1 MSTEPLL
8 LITGATGYVGGRLLE
23 RLSKEPVR
31 LRAMARKPEGLR
43 DWWGERVEVTAGD
56 VLDPAS
62 LPDVLEGVDTA
73 YYLIHSMGG
82 GGDFEAKEAE
92 SARNFGNAARVA
104 GVKRIVFLGGLADE
118 RQGLSPHMRSRHQT
132 GCILRESGVQ
142 VIEFRA
148 SIILGAGSLSFEMI
162 RALVQRLPIMITP
175 KWAHVEA
182 QPIAIEDLI
191 AYLVQALELEDT
203 SSRIFEIGGADVVSY
218 KEIMYLYSRARG
230 LKRWFLPV
238 PVLSPTLS
246 SLWLGL
252 VTPLFARVGKKLI
265 ESVTHPSV
273 IQNPAAKEKF
283 SVEPCGVEQAI
294 RQALEEE
301 DRGYA
306 LTRWSDSLSSGNTLN
321 SWAGVR
327 FGTRLVDS
335 RVRECQIPPERVFQA
350 VEKIGGTTGWYYA
363 NFLWKIRGA
372 LDELVGGV
380 GMRRGRRHPQR
391 LRVGEVV
398 DCWRVESITPGSLL
412 RLGAEMKLPGRAW
425 LEFEVEPSED
435 PGSTR
440 LRQTAIFD
448 PKGLSGLLYWYGIF
462 PLHGLIFK
470 GMLEGIHKE
479 AKLLQQD
486 GQAYNLRENKNGKE
500 KLLVNEE

>member
-1 MSTEPLL
+1 MSTQPLL

-23 RLSKEPVR
+23 RLSREPVR
-31 LRAMARKPEGLR
+31 LRAMARKPEGVR
-43 DWWGERVEVTAGD
+43 GRWGERVEVMAGD

-62 LPDVLEGVDTA
+62 LADVLEGVDTA

-92 SARNFGNAARVA
+92 SARNFGNAARDA

-132 GCILRESGVQ
+132 GRILRESGVP
-142 VIEFRA
+142 VVEFRA

-175 KWAHVEA
+175 KWVHVEA
-182 QPIAIEDLI
+182 QPIAVEDLI
-191 AYLVQALELEDT
+191 AYLVQVLDLEEKQ
-203 SSRIFEIGGADVVSY
+203 SGIYEIGGADVVSY
-218 KEIMYLYSRARG
+218 KEIMKVFARARG
-230 LKRWFLPV
+230 LTRCFVPV
-238 PVLSPTLS
+238 PVLSPHLS

-273 IQNPAAKEKF
+273 IQNPAAKGRF
-283 SVEPCGVEQAI
+283 TVQPCGVEQAI

-306 LTRWSDSLSSGNTLN
+306 LTRWSDSLSSGNTLRT
-321 SWAGVR
+321 WAGVR

-335 RVRECQIPPERVFQA
+335 RVQECQISPDRVFQA

-363 NFLWKIRGA
+363 DFLWNLRGA
-372 LDELVGGV
+372 IDELVGGV
-380 GMRRGRRHPQR
+380 GMRRGRRHPTR
-391 LRVGEVV
+391 LRVEEVL
-398 DCWRVESITPGSLL
+398 DCWRVESIEPGSQL
-412 RLGAEMKLPGRAW
+412 RLRAEMKLPGRAW
-425 LEFEVEPSED
+425 LEFEVEPTDD
-435 PGSTR
+435 PASAR

-462 PLHGLIFK
+462 PVHGLIFK
-470 GMLEGIHKE
+470 GMLEGIIKE
-479 AKLLQQD
+479 ARLLQQD
-486 GQAYNLRENKNGKE
+486 GQAYNLKDNH
-500 KLLVNEE
+500 

>member
-1 MSTEPLL
+1 MSDSSLI

-23 RLSKEPVR
+23 RLSGETSCGKSVR
-31 LRAMARKPEGLR
+31 VRAMARKPDGVQAR
-43 DWWGERVEVTAGD
+43 WGGSAEVVAGD

-62 LPDVLEGVDTA
+62 LPDALKDVDTA

-92 SARNFGNAARVA
+92 SARNFGNAARDA

-118 RQGLSPHMRSRHQT
+118 HQGLSPHMRSRHQT
-132 GCILRESGVQ
+132 GRILRESGVP

-175 KWAHVEA
+175 KWVHVEA

-191 AYLVQALELEDT
+191 DYLVQVLELET
-203 SSRIFEIGGADVVSY
+203 VHSEIYEIGGADVVSY
-218 KEIMYLYSRARG
+218 KEIMCAYARARG

-238 PVLSPTLS
+238 PVLSPYLS

-273 IQNPAAKEKF
+273 IQNPAAKQRF
-283 SVEPCGVEQAI
+283 TVEPRGVEQAI
-294 RQALEEE
+294 REALEEE

-306 LTRWSDSLSSGNTLN
+306 LTRWSDSLSSGDTLQTY
-321 SWAGVR
+321 AGVR

-335 RVRECQIPPERVFQA
+335 RVRDCEVPPERIFQA

-363 NFLWKIRGA
+363 DFLWKIRGA
-372 LDELVGGV
+372 MDELAGGV
-380 GMRRGRRHPQR
+380 GMRRGRRHPAR
-391 LRVGEVV
+391 LQAGDVV
-398 DCWRVESITPGSLL
+398 DCWRVESVKPGHHL
-412 RLGAEMKLPGRAW
+412 RLQAEMKLPGRAW
-425 LEFEVEPSED
+425 LEFELEPLED
-435 PGSTR
+435 PAVTR

-448 PKGLSGLLYWYGIF
+448 PKGLFGLMYWYGIF

-470 GMLEGIHKE
+470 GMLDGIVKE
-479 AKLLQQD
+479 ARLLQQD
-486 GQAYNLRENKNGKE
+486 GKAYNLRDR
-500 KLLVNEE
+500 

>member
-1 MSTEPLL
+1 MSTPPLL

-31 LRAMARKPEGLR
+31 LRAMARKPEGVQAR
-43 DWWGERVEVTAGD
+43 WGEHVEVKAGD

-62 LPDVLEGVDTA
+62 LPDVLEGVETA

-92 SARNFGNAARVA
+92 SARNFGNAAREA

-118 RQGLSPHMRSRHQT
+118 RQGLSAHMRSRHQT
-132 GCILRESGVQ
+132 GRILRESGVP

-175 KWAHVEA
+175 KWVHVEA
-182 QPIAIEDLI
+182 QPIAVEDLI
-191 AYLVQALELEDT
+191 SYLVQVLEVEET
-203 SSRIFEIGGADVVSY
+203 QSGIYEIGGADVVSY
-218 KEIMYLYSRARG
+218 KEIMNVYARARG
-230 LKRWFLPV
+230 LNRWFLPV
-238 PVLSPTLS
+238 PVLSPYLS

-273 IQNPAAKEKF
+273 IQNPAAKGRF
-283 SVEPCGVEQAI
+283 SVEPCGVEHAI

-306 LTRWSDSLSSGNTLN
+306 LTRWSDSLSSGNTLRT
-321 SWAGVR
+321 WAGVR

-335 RVRECQIPPERVFQA
+335 RVRECPIPPERVFQA
-350 VEKIGGTTGWYYA
+350 VEKIGGATGWYYA
-363 NFLWKIRGA
+363 DFLWKIRGA
-372 LDELVGGV
+372 MDELVGGV
-380 GMRRGRRHPQR
+380 GMRRGRRHPTQ
-391 LRVGEVV
+391 LRVGDV
-398 DCWRVESITPGSLL
+398 
-412 RLGAEMKLPGRAW
+412 
-425 LEFEVEPSED
+425 
-435 PGSTR
+435 
-440 LRQTAIFD
+440 
-448 PKGLSGLLYWYGIF
+448 
-462 PLHGLIFK
+462 
-470 GMLEGIHKE
+470 
-479 AKLLQQD
+479 
-486 GQAYNLRENKNGKE
+486 
-500 KLLVNEE
+500 

>member
-1 MSTEPLL
+1 MSTSPLL

-23 RLSKEPVR
+23 RLSNKSLR

-43 DWWGERVEVTAGD
+43 DRWGGSVEVKAGD

-92 SARNFGNAARVA
+92 SARNFGNAARDA

-118 RQGLSPHMRSRHQT
+118 RRGLSPHMRSRQQT
-132 GCILRESGVQ
+132 GRILRESGVP

-175 KWAHVEA
+175 KWVHVEA

-191 AYLVQALELEDT
+191 AYLVQALDLEEAK
-203 SSRIFEIGGADVVSY
+203 SGIYEIGGADVVSY
-218 KEIMYLYSRARG
+218 KEIMKVYARARG
-230 LKRWFLPV
+230 LTRCFVPV
-238 PVLSPTLS
+238 PVLSPHLS

-273 IQNPAAKEKF
+273 IQHPAAKGRF

-306 LTRWSDSLSSGNTLN
+306 LTRWSDSLSSGNTLQT
-321 SWAGVR
+321 WAGVR

-335 RVRECQIPPERVFQA
+335 RVQECHIPPERVFQA

-363 NFLWKIRGA
+363 DFLWKIRGA
-372 LDELVGGV
+372 MDELAGGV
-380 GMRRGRRHPQR
+380 GMRRGRRHPTR

-398 DCWRVESITPGSLL
+398 DCWRVESIEPGSRL
-412 RLGAEMKLPGRAW
+412 RLRAEMKLPGRAW
-425 LEFEVEPSED
+425 LEFEMEPDDD
-435 PGSTR
+435 PNAAR

-470 GMLEGIHKE
+470 GMLEGIFKE
-479 AKLLQQD
+479 ARLLQQD
-486 GQAYNLRENKNGKE
+486 GQAYNLREN
-500 KLLVNEE
+500 